1 MNTRTKDKSAS
12 SSIHPSGN
20 HHGVRSS
27 NAKKVL
33 LAGVSAHNSKKLDES
48 LSPVTIQT
56 RINQLS
62 SRRRETLRQVLENP
76 REFVLLS
83 VRAAAGRLSTDH
95 ATLVRIVQR
104 LGFAGYRA
112 FQNYL
117 HDLSIANATS
127 LDGMQN
133 HSRGNGKNLDPIQD
147 TLEQDVKNLNEICN
161 SVDIKRLNAL
171 ARRIHSARRILI
183 LGGDLAEN
191 LVHYFEHHL
200 TLIGLPVLVGTTVG
214 RSLHI
219 SRSFG
224 EGDLVIAI
232 SFRRGLRQTVESLQ
246 RVRANGAYCVG
257 ITGTYVSPIA
267 RFTDE
272 FFVASVESRSFID
285 SYVAPMALVNLMLVA
300 CGNYKREVTLRLL
313 AEAAKEQR
321 HGFRW
326 YDAE

>member
-1 MNTRTKDKSAS
+1 ML
-12 SSIHPSGN
+12 
-20 HHGVRSS
+20 
-27 NAKKVL
+27 KKP
-33 LAGVSAHNSKKLDES
+33 DES
-48 LSPVTIQT
+48 VPPVGIQT
-56 RINQLS
+56 RINELS
-62 SRRRETLRQVLENP
+62 SGRRETLRQILENP

-83 VRAAAGRLSTDH
+83 VRAAAARLSTDP

-104 LGFAGYRA
+104 LGFTGYRA

-127 LDGMQN
+127 LDGMQHN
-133 HSRGNGKNLDPIQD
+133 GRSDSRDIDPLQA

-161 SVDIKRLNAL
+161 SVDMKRFHAL
-171 ARRIHSARRILI
+171 ARRIHAARRILI

-191 LVHYFEHHL
+191 LVHYIEHHL
-200 TLIGLPVLVGTTVG
+200 TLIGLPALAATTVG
-214 RSLHI
+214 RSIHI
-219 SRSFG
+219 SRGFG
-224 EGDLVIAI
+224 KGDLVIAI
-232 SFRRGLRQTVESLQ
+232 SFRKGLRQTIESLQ
-246 RVRANGAYCVG
+246 RARANGAYCVG

-285 SYVAPMALVNLMLVA
+285 SYVAPIALVNLMLVA
-300 CGNYKREVTLRLL
+300 CGNYKREATLRLL